1 MLVLTTSLSIGN
13 ILFGFQSLF
22 FYFSVIDAFW
32 WFYTGSL
39 KSALLLVVLLRG
51 LLLVLLLSCYESLIF
66 LMILLYN
73 NAVYHKNAIS
83 CSLWGQAFLFVATA
97 WVWLLKLNLSFK
109 AVWIGGRIV
118 LLILMLGKAHRVSF
132 DHSNNLLCKN
142 GWFFH
147 YC

>member
-1 MLVLTTSLSIGN
+1 MLVHTTSLSIGN

-66 LMILLYN
+66 LMILYVIMQSIMKMQFPALCEIRLFY
-73 NAVYHKNAIS
+73 
-83 CSLWGQAFLFVATA
+83 LWQQLEFGF
-97 WVWLLKLNLSFK
+97 
-109 AVWIGGRIV
+109 
-118 LLILMLGKAHRVSF
+118 
-132 DHSNNLLCKN
+132 
-142 GWFFH
+142 
-147 YC
+147 